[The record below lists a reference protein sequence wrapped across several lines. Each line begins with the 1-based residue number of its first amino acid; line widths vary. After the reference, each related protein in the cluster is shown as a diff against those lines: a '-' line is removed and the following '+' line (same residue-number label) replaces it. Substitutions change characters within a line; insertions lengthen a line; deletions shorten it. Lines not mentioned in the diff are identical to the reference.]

1 MPASDRNIYTIISYE
16 AFIQEC
22 IMISMKWHRRKKEQM
37 REIEHTGEKEHRND
51 GKDEKKMRDN
61 EGREE
66 KGINRS
72 ERERMTGRRNGERS
86 RK

>member
-1 MPASDRNIYTIISYE
+1 M
-16 AFIQEC
+16 
-22 IMISMKWHRRKKEQM
+22 
-37 REIEHTGEKEHRND
+37 TGKM
-51 GKDEKKMRDN
+51 KKMRDN